1 MQTRYIWRMKSLP
14 GGAKR
19 LYDLVRI
26 NTKIFFWIWNSFIHV
41 LASNYVM
48 LHVPDLKS
56 PLAHFHRLFYLW
68 LFDLLVYFWLLPPKD
83 FHPKCLLLEFALSI
97 ESITICKQDQVDN
110 NNNFASFILDTI
122 KLISEVS
129 WRVFW
134 RPYCVSNSARSL
146 LSKCCYW
153 KKKDLNI
160 TELKW
165 LTNMGNIATYGFRL
179 TVVRL
184 YLPSASMMQTQASVT
199 ARFFQV

>member
-110 NNNFASFILDTI
+110 NNNKTFIEKFNFLKSHYLLYPLEQT
-122 KLISEVS
+122 LGTS
-129 WRVFW
+129 
-134 RPYCVSNSARSL
+134 SN
-146 LSKCCYW
+146 K
-153 KKKDLNI
+153 I
-160 TELKW
+160 
-165 LTNMGNIATYGFRL
+165 LTNKLFKWT
-179 TVVRL
+179 
-184 YLPSASMMQTQASVT
+184 
-199 ARFFQV
+199 